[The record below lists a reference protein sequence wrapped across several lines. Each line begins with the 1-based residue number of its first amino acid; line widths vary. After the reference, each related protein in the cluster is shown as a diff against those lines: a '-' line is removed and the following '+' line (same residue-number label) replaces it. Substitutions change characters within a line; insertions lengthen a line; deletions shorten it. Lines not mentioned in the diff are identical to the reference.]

1 MVNGLIAHKLGMTQ
15 VYSDAG
21 RLVPVTVLEVG
32 PCKVVQVKTA
42 ERDGYVGAQLSF
54 DEIKEHRM
62 TKPARGHYKKAG
74 VQPARVLREF
84 GGDLSELSVGQ
95 TISAEIFEKGD
106 YVDVTGLSKGKG
118 FQGVMRRHNYRGGPR
133 THGSMFHRST
143 GAVGQCSSPSRVWKN
158 KGMPGQMGN
167 KRVTTQG
174 LEVIEVRA
182 GENLVFIKG
191 SVPGG
196 NKGVVMIRKS
206 VKGKVKKEPDQK
218 GGKKK

>member
-15 VYSDAG
+15 VYTEAG

-32 PCKVVQVKTA
+32 PCKVVQLKTA
-42 ERDGYVGAQLSF
+42 EKEGYAGAQLSF
-54 DEIKEHRM
+54 TEVKEHRA
-62 TKPARGHYKKAG
+62 TKPMRGHYKRAQ

-84 GGDLSELSVGQ
+84 GGDLRELTLGQ
-95 TISAEIFEKGD
+95 TITAEIFEKGE
-106 YVDVTGLSKGKG
+106 YVDITGVSKGKG
-118 FQGVMRRHNYRGGPR
+118 FQGVMKRFNYRGGPAS
-133 THGSMFHRST
+133 HGSMFHRST

-174 LEVIEVRA
+174 LEVVEVRTA
-182 GENLVFIKG
+182 ENLVFVRG
-191 SVPGG
+191 AVPGG
-196 NKGVVMIRKS
+196 SKGVVMIRKS
-206 VKGKVKKEPDQK
+206 VKGKVKKEIVVK